1 MMEQTLNLALNK
13 PTLTVDAML
22 NTFRGPKGDPG
33 DCGVIDPTLTQPG
46 QAADAKT
53 TGDALNSLNEEIAGV
68 EPRVGDIPRIFYG
81 ASIPQNKEETVMEF
95 RYVSKTLNFEGY
107 CETKAQ
113 GNSSMSYPKK
123 NQTTKLFK
131 DLACNEKNKI
141 NFKGWG
147 KQNKYCMK
155 ANWIDLT
162 HSRNIVSALLWGDVV
177 RSRAGYEN
185 LPELMRTSPNYGA
198 IDGFP
203 VRAFANGVYQGRYT
217 INIPKDKWM
226 ANMDDENPNHCILCG
241 ENYVS
246 GCFRAPALIDGSDW
260 SDEIHDVVPDNI
272 MTRWNQVIN
281 FVMTATDEDF
291 VAGLDAYIDVDSAID
306 YYLFGLAVCNL
317 DGFGKNQLYLTYD
330 GIKWYASVYDMDSTF
345 GLYYDARGFVSAEYD
360 RTSYEDYVS
369 GGATGE
375 GNLLYNRL
383 AELFVDRINARWEE
397 LRHGALSANNIINR
411 FEAFVEITPPYIVAE
426 DYAETTA
433 NGKFV
438 NIPLQ
443 DTNNIQ
449 QIRTYVVDRLAYV
462 NAYLLGEVAEVN
474 LWNLAGRER
483 KTVGVF
489 VSPTAKLEID
499 RNAYYNGVNRAGYW
513 QDAPHN
519 LPDLVVNGDDFAVT
533 TNQSGNSGYGIGVP
547 IELTPGAMYRITCDV
562 AGRGIMSLMY
572 YDADGKY
579 ISRNDLNQ
587 ATADGQNVDVV
598 VTIPECD
605 LVVVQAANNETY
617 SEGATNLTTTYS
629 NIRIV
634 KQ

>member
-1 MMEQTLNLALNK
+1 MTDNLINSNGL
-13 PTLTVDAML
+13 LEDGSGQRLEVVDRAARDRA
-22 NTFRGPKGDPG
+22 NENAAR
-33 DCGVIDPTLTQPG
+33 IG
-46 QAADAKT
+46 Q
-53 TGDALNSLNEEIAGV
+53 LYEEIAGV
-68 EPRVGDIPRIFYG
+68 EPHADDIPRIYFG
-81 ASIPQNKEETVMEF
+81 ASIPQNKNETVMKF
-95 RYVSKTLNFEGY
+95 RYSSRTLDFDGY

-113 GNSSMSYPKK
+113 GNSSMAYPKK
-123 NQTTKLFK
+123 NQTTKLFD
-131 DLACNEKNKI
+131 DLACSAKHKI
-141 NFKGWG
+141 DFKGWG
-147 KQNKYCMK
+147 KQNKFCLK

-162 HSRNIVSALLWGDVV
+162 HARNVVSARIWGDVV
-177 RSRAGYEN
+177 KSRAGYN
-185 LPELMRTSPNYGA
+185 ALPELLKTSPNHGA

-203 VRAFANGVYQGRYT
+203 VRVFADGKYQGRYT
-217 INIPKDKWM
+217 LNIPKDKWM

-246 GCFRAPALIDGSDW
+246 GCFRAEAKIDGSDW
-260 SDEIHDVVPDNI
+260 SDEVHDAVPDNI
-272 MTRWNQVIN
+272 KTRWNQVIN
-281 FVMTATDEDF
+281 FVMNSTDEEF
-291 VAGLDAYIDVDSAID
+291 VANLDNYIDVESAID

-330 GIKWYASVYDMDSTF
+330 GVRWYASAYDMDSTF
-345 GLYYDARGFVSAEYD
+345 GLYYDARGFVSAEYP
-360 RTSYEDYVS
+360 RTSYEDYIS

-383 AELFVDRINARWEE
+383 AELFEDRILARWEE
-397 LRHGALSANNIINR
+397 LRHGALSASNIINR
-411 FEAFVEITPPYIVAE
+411 CEEFAVIVPPYTVEE
-426 DYAETTA
+426 DYAATTA
-433 NGKFV
+433 DGAFV

-443 DTNNIQ
+443 DSNNIQ
-449 QIRTYVVDRLAYV
+449 QFRAYVVDRLAYV

-474 LWNLAGRER
+474 LWNLTGRER

-489 VSPTAKLEID
+489 VSPTSKLEID
-499 RNAYYNGVNRAGYW
+499 MDAYYNGVNRAGYW
-513 QDAPHN
+513 QDAQHLMPE
-519 LPDLVVNGDDFAVT
+519 LAVNGNDFTVT

-547 IELTPGAMYRITCDV
+547 IALTPGAMYRITCDV

-579 ISRNDLNQ
+579 INRNELNE
-587 ATADGQNVDVV
+587 TTTDGKNVDVV
-598 VTIPECD
+598 VTVPACD